1 MCFCRIVSDSLFT
14 SCTFQA
20 LGNWHPTSS
29 SPFQWVYEK
38 VIFRWQALTC
48 PQEWQKIY
56 WRQSQIKGKG
66 GELDNTEWQGG
77 KKRRE
82 IHRHSHTLGFIVCIL
97 RSMLGDAML
106 HTGVSFPERKYELSP
121 CSLRDMSLLT
131 LNQMWRILKGHGH
144 TSKFSQHSSWTWL
157 EFMFRI
163 C

>member
-14 SCTFQA
+14 SCTFWA
-20 LGNWHPTSS
+20 LGNWRPASS
-29 SPFQWVYEK
+29 SPSQWVYEK

-56 WRQSQIKGKG
+56 WRRSLIKGKG
-66 GELDNTEWQGG
+66 SLDNTKWQGG
-77 KKRRE
+77 KRDWE
-82 IHRHSHTLGFIVCIL
+82 IHCQSHILRFIVCIPV
-97 RSMLGDAML
+97 RCWGMLCC
-106 HTGVSFPERKYELSP
+106 TGVSFPERKYKLSP
-121 CSLRDMSLLT
+121 CSLKDTSLLT
-131 LNQMWRILKGHGH
+131 LNQTWRILKGQGH